1 MKKLIFILIAMFIGV
16 AVYSQ
21 DRTVTRKLLPNQT
34 LYDYTGQAADTLGTT
49 VDTIDFIFNV
59 NKSRP
64 VLHNIEVSTGSVSAI
79 DGTVTYDVKLQGRT
93 FTSDSWSDIDATNT
107 GLDATN
113 TAQSGDVNITFNSD
127 LSAMIDTTAATAEPF
142 YRYFRIIIDAA
153 DVSAGSAKV
162 NYVYWKFY
170 ER

>member
-21 DRTVTRKLLPNQT
+21 DRTVSRTLSSEQT
-34 LYDYTGQAADTLGTT
+34 LYDYTGTADDTLGVNDQDT
-49 VDTIDFIFNV
+49 VAYTMLV

-64 VLHNIEVSTGSVSAI
+64 VLYNIQIDLEDAEAITG
-79 DGTVTYDVKLQGRT
+79 DYDVTLEGKVYST
-93 FTSDSWSDIDATNT
+93 DSWTEIDATNT
-107 GLDATN
+107 AE
-113 TAQSGDVNITFNSD
+113 SGDVNITFNSD